1 MKRKNLIK
9 AAGLL
14 LAFSF
19 LLTGCKKDAETTG
32 ANAGTGKDI
41 LLYSEDPSYGNVTLC
56 DLASLEATQKEYEIT
71 DEMISEEME
80 SLLTDFTEYEEVD
93 RDLQEGDVASFL
105 LTAKTETETVLD
117 FSDPEEGGYEMVWG
131 ESDFGPE
138 FDQEVASMKK
148 GESKTFSVTYDENFD
163 LEEFYNQTVQFDVT
177 LQSITVENVPE
188 MTDEFVKNNLECD
201 SVDALKTR
209 LKDELADEYNSSSLN
224 ETYSELMSQ
233 IVSNS
238 TFEGYS
244 DDIVNRCTAEIESEY
259 AGYME
264 MFGLTTV
271 QEVYDMFEISQ
282 DDLKEEATNLAKQML
297 ATNAIAKQQNM
308 TITQEEYD
316 QIIEGYVVDFDF
328 ESKDELMAQLT
339 EDDIIEWIR
348 EDKVSDYL
356 LSTATITKV
365 PASMDEEYGNDDLDA
380 EDFGDGEIE
389 EIDFDDEEDDAF
401 LDDDEFDDDDE
412 IIEDDDADDDE
423 IEADDESDEEDDE
436 IIIEDDEEEL
446 DSETEEE

>member
-9 AAGLL
+9 VAGLL

-19 LLTGCKKDAETTG
+19 LLTGCKKDAETVSTG
-32 ANAGTGKDI
+32 AGTGKDI

-56 DLASLEATQKEYEIT
+56 DLSSLEATQKEYEIT
-71 DEMISEEME
+71 DEMIAEEME
-80 SLLTDFTEYEEVD
+80 SLVTDFTDYEEVD
-93 RDLQEGDVASFL
+93 RELQEGDLATFL
-105 LTAKTETETVLD
+105 LTAKTDTETVMD

-131 ESDFGPE
+131 EGDFGPE

-148 GESKTFSVTYDENFD
+148 GESKNFSITYDEDFELD
-163 LEEFYNQTVQFDVT
+163 EFYNQTVQFDVT
-177 LQSITVENVPE
+177 LQSITVEKVPE

-201 SVDALKTR
+201 SVDALKTK
-209 LKDELADEYNSSSLN
+209 LKDDLADEYNSSSLN

-244 DDIVNRCTAEIESEY
+244 DDIVNRCMAEIESEY

-264 MFGLTTV
+264 MFGLATV

-297 ATNAIAKQQNM
+297 ATNAIAKEQNM
-308 TITQEEYD
+308 TVTQEEYD

-328 ESKDELMAQLT
+328 ENKDEFMSQLT
-339 EDDIIEWIR
+339 EEEIIEWIR
-348 EDKVSDYL
+348 EDKVSDFL

-365 PASMDEEYGNDDLDA
+365 PASLDEEYGNDDLDA

-389 EIDFDDEEDDAF
+389 EIEEIDLDDDDEFFDDE
-401 LDDDEFDDDDE
+401 EFDDDDE
-412 IIEDDDADDDE
+412 IIEDDDTEDDE
-423 IEADDESDEEDDE
+423 IEADDESDEDDE
-436 IIIEDDEEEL
+436 IIIEDDEEDL